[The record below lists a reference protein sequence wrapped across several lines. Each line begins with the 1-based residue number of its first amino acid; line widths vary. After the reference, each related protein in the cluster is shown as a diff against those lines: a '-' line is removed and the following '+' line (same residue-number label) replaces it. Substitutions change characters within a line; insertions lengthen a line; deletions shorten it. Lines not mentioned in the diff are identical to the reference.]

1 ICMNEL
7 SLSNRMQAILDNKQ
21 QIKHMEK
28 GRYLFH
34 ESTPASDLYYIINGK
49 VEVSKV
55 VPDGRELT
63 IRISSEN
70 DLVGET
76 VLFSQNPKY
85 MMNAKMMEDGTV
97 AVISKEALEEKI
109 ASDSHLAVEM
119 MTWLSAQNRKNQ
131 AKFRDMLL
139 HGKKGAF
146 YSTLIRLSNSY
157 GTEAEDGKVINLP
170 FTNQEL
176 ANFCGTSRE
185 VVNRMLAQLRK
196 NNVISIKKGRITI
209 LDFDYLKQ
217 EIDCENCPI
226 EICTID

>member
-1 ICMNEL
+1 MNEL
-7 SLSNRMQAILDNKQ
+7 SLSNRMHAILDNKQ

-28 GRYLFH
+28 GRYLFQ

-196 NNVISIKKGRITI
+196 SNVISIKKGRITI

-226 EICTID
+226 DICTID

>member
-1 ICMNEL
+1 MHAFFD
-7 SLSNRMQAILDNKQ
+7 NRHQVKRI
-21 QIKHMEK
+21 EK
-28 GRYLFH
+28 GCFLFQ
-34 ESTPASDLYYIINGK
+34 ENTLASDLYYILEGK

-63 IRISSEN
+63 MRICSEN

-85 MMNAKMMEDGTV
+85 MMNAKMLEDGSV
-97 AVISKEALEEKI
+97 AVISKELLEEKI

-157 GTEAEDGKVINLP
+157 GTEAEDGIVITLP

-185 VVNRMLAQLRK
+185 VVNRMLSQLRK
-196 NNVISIKKGRITI
+196 NNVVSINKGRIKI
-209 LDFDYLKQ
+209 LNLEYLKQ

-226 EICTID
+226 EICTIE

>member
-1 ICMNEL
+1 MNEL

-109 ASDSHLAVEM
+109 AADSHLAVEM

>member
-1 ICMNEL
+1 MNEL

-157 GTEAEDGKVINLP
+157 GTEGEDGKVINLP

>member
-1 ICMNEL
+1 MNEL
-7 SLSNRMQAILDNKQ
+7 SLSNRMHAILDNKQ
-21 QIKHMEK
+21 QVKHMEK
-28 GRYLFH
+28 GRYLFQ
-34 ESTPASDLYYIINGK
+34 ESTPASDLYYIIKGK

-157 GTEAEDGKVINLP
+157 GTEAEDGKVINLH

-209 LDFDYLKQ
+209 LDFDYLKE

>member
-1 ICMNEL
+1 MNEL

-209 LDFDYLKQ
+209 LDFNYLKQ

>member
-1 ICMNEL
+1 MNEL

-109 ASDSHLAVEM
+109 ASDSHLAIEM

>member
-1 ICMNEL
+1 MNEL

-196 NNVISIKKGRITI
+196 SNVISIKKGRITI

-226 EICTID
+226 DICTID

>member
-1 ICMNEL
+1 MNEL
-7 SLSNRMQAILDNKQ
+7 SLSNRMHAILDNKHQ
-21 QIKHMEK
+21 VKHMEK
-28 GRYLFH
+28 GRYLFQ
-34 ESTPASDLYYIINGK
+34 ESTPASDLYYIIKGK

-97 AVISKEALEEKI
+97 AVISKEALEDKI
-109 ASDSHLAVEM
+109 ASDSRLAVDM

-157 GTEAEDGKVINLP
+157 GTEVEDGKVINLP

>member
-1 ICMNEL
+1 MNEL
-7 SLSNRMQAILDNKQ
+7 SLSIRMQAILDNKQ

-63 IRISSEN
+63 IRISSKNE
-70 DLVGET
+70 LVGET

-185 VVNRMLAQLRK
+185 VVNRMLSQLRK

>member
-1 ICMNEL
+1 MNEL
-7 SLSNRMQAILDNKQ
+7 SLSIRMQAILDNKQ

-63 IRISSEN
+63 IRISSKN

-109 ASDSHLAVEM
+109 TSDSHLAVEM

>member
-1 ICMNEL
+1 MNEL
-7 SLSNRMQAILDNKQ
+7 SLTNRMHAILDNKHQ
-21 QIKHMEK
+21 VKHMEK
-28 GRYLFH
+28 GRYLFQ
-34 ESTPASDLYYIINGK
+34 ESTPASDLYYIIKGK

-97 AVISKEALEEKI
+97 AVISKEALEDKI

-119 MTWLSAQNRKNQ
+119 MKWLYAQNRKNQ

>member
-1 ICMNEL
+1 MNEL
-7 SLSNRMQAILDNKQ
+7 SLSNRMQAIFDNKQ

-28 GRYLFH
+28 GRYLFQ
-34 ESTPASDLYYIINGK
+34 ESTLASDLYYIINGK

>member
-1 ICMNEL
+1 MNEL
-7 SLSNRMQAILDNKQ
+7 SLTNRMHAILDNKHQ
-21 QIKHMEK
+21 VKHMEK
-28 GRYLFH
+28 GRYLFQ
-34 ESTPASDLYYIINGK
+34 ESTPASDLYYIIKGK

-97 AVISKEALEEKI
+97 AVISKEALEDKI
-109 ASDSHLAVEM
+109 ASDSRLAVDM

-157 GTEAEDGKVINLP
+157 GTEVEDGKVINLP

-226 EICTID
+226 DICTID

>member
-1 ICMNEL
+1 MNEL

-63 IRISSEN
+63 IRISSKN

>member
-1 ICMNEL
+1 MNEL
-7 SLSNRMQAILDNKQ
+7 SLSNRMHAILDNKQ
-21 QIKHMEK
+21 QVKHMEK
-28 GRYLFH
+28 GRYLFQ
-34 ESTPASDLYYIINGK
+34 ESTPASDLYYIIKGK

-226 EICTID
+226 DICTID

>member
-1 ICMNEL
+1 MNEL

-28 GRYLFH
+28 GRYLFQ
-34 ESTPASDLYYIINGK
+34 ESTPASDLYYIITGK

-196 NNVISIKKGRITI
+196 DNVISIKKGRITI

>member
-1 ICMNEL
+1 MNEL

-28 GRYLFH
+28 GRYLFQ

-85 MMNAKMMEDGTV
+85 MMNAKMMEDGSV

-226 EICTID
+226 DICTID

>member
-1 ICMNEL
+1 MNEL

-28 GRYLFH
+28 GRYLFQ

-157 GTEAEDGKVINLP
+157 GTESEDGKVINLP

>member
-1 ICMNEL
+1 MNEL

-49 VEVSKV
+49 VEVSKI

>member
-1 ICMNEL
+1 MNEL
-7 SLSNRMQAILDNKQ
+7 SLSNRMQAILDNRQ

-28 GRYLFH
+28 GRYLFQ

-109 ASDSHLAVEM
+109 TSDSHLAVEM

-157 GTEAEDGKVINLP
+157 GTDAEDGKVINLP

>member
-1 ICMNEL
+1 MNEL

-196 NNVISIKKGRITI
+196 NNVISIKKGHITI

>member
-1 ICMNEL
+1 MNEL

-28 GRYLFH
+28 GRYLFQ

-209 LDFDYLKQ
+209 HDFDYLKQ

>member
-1 ICMNEL
+1 MNEL
-7 SLSNRMQAILDNKQ
+7 SLSNRMHAILDNKQ
-21 QIKHMEK
+21 QVKHMEK
-28 GRYLFH
+28 GRYLFQ
-34 ESTPASDLYYIINGK
+34 ESTPASDLYYIIKGK

-97 AVISKEALEEKI
+97 AAISKEALEEKI
-109 ASDSHLAVEM
+109 ASDSQLAVEM

>member
-1 ICMNEL
+1 MNEL

-28 GRYLFH
+28 GRYLFQ

-157 GTEAEDGKVINLP
+157 GIDAEDGKVINLP

>member
-1 ICMNEL
+1 MNGL
-7 SLSNRMQAILDNKQ
+7 SLSNRMHAILDNKQ

-28 GRYLFH
+28 GRYLFQ

-109 ASDSHLAVEM
+109 ASDSQLAVEM

-157 GTEAEDGKVINLP
+157 GTEVEDGKVINLP

-196 NNVISIKKGRITI
+196 SNVISIKKGRITI

-226 EICTID
+226 DICTID

>member
-1 ICMNEL
+1 MNEL

-34 ESTPASDLYYIINGK
+34 ESTPASDLYYILNGK

>member
-1 ICMNEL
+1 MNEL
-7 SLSNRMQAILDNKQ
+7 SLSNRMHAILDNKQ

-196 NNVISIKKGRITI
+196 NNIISIKKGRITI

>member
-1 ICMNEL
+1 MNEL

-157 GTEAEDGKVINLP
+157 GTETEDGKVINLP

>member
-1 ICMNEL
+1 MNEL

-28 GRYLFH
+28 GRYLFQ

-196 NNVISIKKGRITI
+196 DNVISIKKGRITI

>member
-1 ICMNEL
+1 MNEL
-7 SLSNRMQAILDNKQ
+7 TLSNRMQAILDNKQ

-63 IRISSEN
+63 IRISSKN

>member
-1 ICMNEL
+1 MNEL
-7 SLSNRMQAILDNKQ
+7 SLSNRMHAILDNKQ
-21 QIKHMEK
+21 QVKHMEK
-28 GRYLFH
+28 GCYLFH
-34 ESTPASDLYYIINGK
+34 ESTPASDLYYIIKGK

-97 AVISKEALEEKI
+97 AVISKESLEKKI
-109 ASDSHLAVEM
+109 ASDSLLAVEM
-119 MTWLSAQNRKNQ
+119 MTWLSSQNRKNQ

-157 GTEAEDGKVINLP
+157 GTEAENGKIINLP

>member
-1 ICMNEL
+1 MNEL
-7 SLSNRMQAILDNKQ
+7 SLSNRMHAILDNKQ
-21 QIKHMEK
+21 QVKHMEK
-28 GRYLFH
+28 GHYLFQ
-34 ESTPASDLYYIINGK
+34 ESTPASDLYYIIKGK

-63 IRISSEN
+63 IRISAEN

-97 AVISKEALEEKI
+97 AVISKQALEEKI
-109 ASDSHLAVEM
+109 AFDSHLAVEM

-157 GTEAEDGKVINLP
+157 GSEAEDGKIINLP

>member
-1 ICMNEL
+1 MNEL
-7 SLSNRMQAILDNKQ
+7 SLSNRMHAILDNKQ

-28 GRYLFH
+28 GRYLFQ
-34 ESTPASDLYYIINGK
+34 ESTPATDLYYIINGK

-119 MTWLSAQNRKNQ
+119 MSWLSAQNRKNQ

-196 NNVISIKKGRITI
+196 SNVISIKKGHITI

-226 EICTID
+226 DICTID

>member
-1 ICMNEL
+1 MNEL

-34 ESTPASDLYYIINGK
+34 ESTPASDLYFIINGK

>member
-1 ICMNEL
+1 MNEL
-7 SLSNRMQAILDNKQ
+7 SLSNRMHAILDNKYEV
-21 QIKHMEK
+21 KHMEK
-28 GRYLFH
+28 GRYLFQ
-34 ESTPASDLYYIINGK
+34 ESTPASDLYYIIKGK

-97 AVISKEALEEKI
+97 AVISKEALEDKI
-109 ASDSHLAVEM
+109 ASDSRLAVDM

-157 GTEAEDGKVINLP
+157 GTEVEDGKVINLP

-196 NNVISIKKGRITI
+196 NNVVSIKKGRITI

>member
-1 ICMNEL
+1 MNEF
-7 SLSNRMQAILDNKQ
+7 SLSNRMHAILDNEQ
-21 QIKHMEK
+21 QVKHLEK
-28 GRYLFH
+28 GRFLFQ
-34 ESTPASDLYYIINGK
+34 ESTPASDLYYILKGK

-63 IRISSEN
+63 MRICSEN

-85 MMNAKMMEDGTV
+85 MMNAKMLEDGTV

-109 ASDSHLAVEM
+109 ASDSHLAVDM
-119 MTWLSAQNRKNQ
+119 MTWLSVQNRKNQ
-131 AKFRDMLL
+131 SKFRDMLL

-157 GTEAEDGKVINLP
+157 GTEVENGKVINLP

-196 NNVISIKKGRITI
+196 KNVISINKGRITI
-209 LDFDYLKQ
+209 LDLDYLKQ

>member
-1 ICMNEL
+1 MNEL

-196 NNVISIKKGRITI
+196 NNVISIKKSRITI

>member
-1 ICMNEL
+1 MNEL

-28 GRYLFH
+28 GRYLFQ

-97 AVISKEALEEKI
+97 AVISKKALEEKI

>member
-1 ICMNEL
+1 MNEFA
-7 SLSNRMQAILDNKQ
+7 LSNRMHAFFDKRHQVKRI
-21 QIKHMEK
+21 EK
-28 GRYLFH
+28 GCFLFQ
-34 ESTPASDLYYIINGK
+34 ENTLTSDLYYILKGK

-63 IRISSEN
+63 MRICSEN

-85 MMNAKMMEDGTV
+85 MMNAKMLEDGAV
-97 AVISKEALEEKI
+97 AVISKELLEEKI

-157 GTEAEDGKVINLP
+157 GTEVEGGIAINLP

-185 VVNRMLAQLRK
+185 VVNRMLSQLRK
-196 NNVISIKKGRITI
+196 NNVISIKKGRIKI
-209 LDFDYLKQ
+209 LNLEYLKQ

-226 EICTID
+226 EICTIE